1 MNGGVILFLVFFIS
15 FVLGVLIVKGIETLI
30 KRKNAQKR
38 YLRHLETENQKLKRT
53 LNFCKLE
60 LQTRGG

>member
-1 MNGGVILFLVFFIS
+1 MSGAYLFLAFLICFIA
-15 FVLGVLIVKGIETLI
+15 GVLIVKGIETLI
-30 KRKNAQKR
+30 KRKNAHKR

-53 LNFCKLE
+53 LDFCKLE